1 MGMNFQEHFFGEPR
15 KLGSW
20 WEGSVEQS
28 ISSGVFKTPHSV
40 KECYVHSLGVTE
52 DVWPSFGGLAFY
64 RQENLE
70 ADLAMFDLVQRG
82 NQWRTLTDLNLVAAL
97 ARLINEVT
105 DQVRQGKM
113 TDLPEHVL
121 NKLLPSAYLGWAG
134 PGLVLPI
141 RLLPDEWLHWRH
153 SGAGDS
159 VEQVSRFAGKI
170 RIGYLYKRADL
181 Q

>member
-1 MGMNFQEHFFGEPR
+1 MGLHVQERFFGQPR
-15 KLGSW
+15 KFGTW

-28 ISSGVFKTPHSV
+28 IASGFFQPPPGVE
-40 KECYVHSLGVTE
+40 ECYVHSLGVTE
-52 DVWPSFGGLAFY
+52 DVWPNFGGLAFY

-82 NQWRTLTDLNLVAAL
+82 EQWRTLTDPNLVAAL

-105 DQVRQGKM
+105 DQFRQGKM
-113 TDLPEHVL
+113 TSLPEHVL

-134 PGLVLPI
+134 PGLTLPI
-141 RLLPDEWLHWRH
+141 WLRRHDGLHWKH
-153 SGAGDS
+153 SGAGDIA
-159 VEQVSRFAGKI
+159 EQVNRFAGKI
-170 RIGYLYKRADL
+170 RIGYLYKRADP